1 MDKGPSVNNNFNYSE
16 NYKKI
21 YDFQNLRES
30 SRQCELGVRWKH
42 STQSYEVN
50 NLINIAQLQKDL
62 MNGTYKSKGFKEFT
76 INERGKT
83 RHIQSVH
90 ITERCVQ
97 KSLCNYVMKPILI
110 PTLVYDNG
118 ASLKGKGTEF
128 ALNRLKCH
136 LERHYRKYG
145 RQGGILTIDFKDYFN
160 SINHKILLDILGKY
174 FPDEDVYTLLHDFVN
189 NFNRGLGLGSEVS
202 QICAIIYPNKMDHY
216 IKEELQIKGSGR
228 YMDDSYIIHHD
239 IEFLKECLEKIKEIC
254 AELKLTLNP
263 KHTKITP
270 LTQQFEYLK
279 KRIILQEN
287 GRVSMRLVHKNIVD
301 KKRIMRKQK
310 EKLHNGTITMQQI
323 EQSFVSW
330 RGYAEKYDSHR
341 TIRSMEQ
348 YYKTLFG
355 VSPPL
360 PAKELKRIK
369 NKQQCQQS
377 KAR

>member
-16 NYKKI
+16 SYEKI
-21 YDFQNLRES
+21 CDFQNLRES

-50 NLINIAQLQKDL
+50 NLINIAQLQQDL
-62 MNGTYKSKGFKEFT
+62 TNGTYKSRGFKEFT

-83 RHIQSVH
+83 RRIQSVH

-118 ASLKGKGTEF
+118 ASQKGKGTDF

-160 SINHKILLDILGKY
+160 SINHKVLLDMLSKY
-174 FPDEDVYTLLHDFVN
+174 FPDEDVYILLHDFVN
-189 NFNRGLGLGSEVS
+189 NFDRGLGLGSEVS
-202 QICAIIYPNKMDHY
+202 QICAITFPNKMDHY
-216 IKEELQIKGSGR
+216 IKEELRIKGSGR
-228 YMDDSYIIHHD
+228 YMDDSYIIHHN
-239 IEFLKECLEKIKEIC
+239 IEFLKLCLEKIKEIC

-310 EKLHNGTITMQQI
+310 EKLCNGTMTLQQI

-360 PAKELKRIK
+360 STKELKRIK
-369 NKQQCQQS
+369 NKQKRQ
-377 KAR
+377 